1 MISAALA
8 KKLEEYRKAVDGAIE
23 EAIQRY
29 PWTVPELREA
39 VRYSLEGGKRLRS
52 IILLSVYREL
62 AGAAW
67 ATGSRH
73 DGSGESRQPVRRD
86 VPETTGSDTCS
97 DICPDICSDI
107 CSDPEPDAEALG
119 LPDVVDSSYPV
130 RRADSRVPATPAE
143 PAGPANLRECL
154 SSAMGF
160 AVALEMIQAY
170 SLVHDDLPCMDDDD
184 YRRGKPSCH
193 KQFGEA
199 LALLCGDALLT
210 MAFECMLS
218 SKNIPPERR
227 LWAAR
232 EIAKAAGPLGM
243 VGGQVLDLLLEG
255 QTGASDIPGEIR
267 SMYRMKTGALF
278 RCSAMAGAILAG
290 ASASVVDLCG
300 SWGDLFG
307 YACQIIDDIEDS
319 GAGGKEQDKN
329 TLLKTMRVSETCM
342 EARHSLTKSI
352 EAASAVFPGQALI
365 KELSGMY
372 LSRLEVLEHSEEFEH
387 SRDR

>member
-8 KKLEEYRKAVDGAIE
+8 KKFEEYRKAVDGAIE

-29 PWTVPELREA
+29 PGPCRN
-39 VRYSLEGGKRLRS
+39 SGKRCATPLRGQEASS

-267 SMYRMKTGALF
+267 SMYRMKRVPCSVFRHGEPSGGAPP
-278 RCSAMAGAILAG
+278 
-290 ASASVVDLCG
+290 
-300 SWGDLFG
+300 
-307 YACQIIDDIEDS
+307 
-319 GAGGKEQDKN
+319 
-329 TLLKTMRVSETCM
+329 RV
-342 EARHSLTKSI
+342 
-352 EAASAVFPGQALI
+352 
-365 KELSGMY
+365 
-372 LSRLEVLEHSEEFEH
+372 
-387 SRDR
+387 

>member
-1 MISAALA
+1 MPRS
-8 KKLEEYRKAVDGAIE
+8 EEYRKAVDGAIE

-170 SLVHDDLPCMDDDD
+170 SWYTMTCPAWMTMITA
-184 YRRGKPSCH
+184 GQAAATSNSAKPLRC
-193 KQFGEA
+193 
-199 LALLCGDALLT
+199 CGDALLT

-307 YACQIIDDIEDS
+307 YAYQIIDDIEDS